1 MSWAELFE
9 RADEAEITVAEIRR
23 ALADCRRDE

>member
-9 RADEAEITVAEIRR
+9 RADETEVTVAEIRR
-23 ALADCRRDE
+23 ALADRRRDE

>member
-9 RADEAEITVAEIRR
+9 RGAEHEATIEAVRT
-23 ALADCRRDE
+23 ALEARRDGG

>member
-9 RADEAEITVAEIRR
+9 RGAEHGATVETVRTALEA
-23 ALADCRRDE
+23 RRDDG

>member
-9 RADEAEITVAEIRR
+9 RAGEPEVAVAEIRR
-23 ALADCRRDE
+23 ALADRRRDE